1 MTDLFLGY
9 PDEGIVNWIKENC
22 VDYSKIPLCFEALE
36 DTSIKLQIDD
46 GSPVEIFLLYS
57 FDNKNWNDWD
67 YETGTDL
74 KVGQKLYIK
83 ALHENECMS
92 KYDSNTSNFYTSLF
106 TSLL

>member
-74 KVGQKLYIK
+74 KVG
-83 ALHENECMS
+83 
-92 KYDSNTSNFYTSLF
+92 
-106 TSLL
+106 